1 MKKSLSLLLA
11 VALVFSMFGSLAYAQ
26 DNLTTAQKYQ
36 TLAGLGI
43 FAGINGDPALDQPM
57 TRAQFARVAA
67 LIRGLEGIGTPDT
80 RVVTEKPFPDVEL
93 DAWYVEE
100 VEAVKKAGLMQ
111 GDGVN
116 FNPNSNITVQELAV
130 VTVQLLGLEPVEGA
144 EVEGADDWAAGYIQA
159 LLDNRI
165 PFPSNYKQ
173 PALRS
178 DLVDAAYV
186 AAEEF
191 GIVAPDQVSVTSAKP
206 VGVQKVEVAL
216 NKAVDT
222 SKATLTLKR
231 NNSNVATTTK
241 WAADGRSATLE
252 LTNSKIMEGEYT
264 VTLGGLDDAA
274 IANATASFT
283 AENEKVTK
291 LEFVSPSDTVPRSPK
306 VAIEFQALNQYG
318 EPVSLAAGS
327 FTVYS
332 SSQGGANVK
341 KDANGNLYVEID
353 TSQETPN
360 IGQVSVNVLNTDS
373 QISVNKIF
381 KVGTEPYVAK
391 VELGEV
397 KYSNSEGY
405 LSKQGDKAV
414 IELIQLDQYGHRI
427 TTDSGALFNATA
439 HIVPHLPEFNTP
451 QIIDDNN
458 DKLLDVVITLN
469 GDVTATGDYTVN
481 VFGGNTASTTIKVKA
496 TAIAATVELDTSV
509 ILAEEDEDKYIP
521 IIAYDQDGNR
531 LSANDIVK
539 NYEDGHF
546 KISVS
551 GNLHL
556 EDPANP
562 KPSMQGLLAANP
574 DGQLAV
580 VKAGEHKGKLYIRS
594 VGTKGLANIFV
605 TITPTTA
612 NSIAFNKNYQFN
624 IQSKRYPVSL
634 SLETANATKAI
645 PLGGN
650 ASSKIKIV
658 AYDQYGEK
666 IKGIIGNI
674 QETSRT
680 VTYDVYVDFVA
691 ESPNVIINDNEN
703 GTGTD
708 LKTLAGGQTDLS
720 QVLDK
725 EWYFVALNGRTD
737 GKTEVKISLRKINTS
752 TSQVID
758 NAVSS
763 VTRSMEIIPTDTRLT
778 YSVKAIDTLFAA
790 IDDPAMKG
798 RTGVANDEY
807 YDEAANSK
815 HARKVSVEAKDSAG
829 NTVALPSDFV
839 LGVSSSNS
847 RIVVADNDS
856 MKIIGNKP
864 GTAQIAVT
872 HRVARGGSNTLNV
885 TVEVKSDPIEVVS
898 MSAEKQVIGDAN
910 DLDGE
915 SAGKLMDLKVKDN
928 YNTEYKATDGPD
940 DNIEAYDAVLGIR
953 YSVSDISGGTV
964 TIDAKS
970 GELTITGTPTFT
982 VTVTA
987 PNGTSISV
995 PFAAR

>member
-11 VALVFSMFGSLAYAQ
+11 VALVFSMFGSLAYAA
-26 DNLTTAQKYQ
+26 DENLTTAQKYQ
-36 TLAGLGI
+36 ILADLGI

-100 VEAVKKAGLMQ
+100 VEAVKEAGLMQ

-116 FNPNSNITVQELAV
+116 FNPDSNITVQELSV
-130 VTVQLLGLEPVEGA
+130 VYVGLLDLEPVEGA
-144 EVEGADDWAAGYIQA
+144 EVGGADDWAAGYIQA
-159 LLDNRI
+159 LLDNGI
-165 PFPSNYKQ
+165 DFPTNYTK

-178 DLVDAAYV
+178 DLVNAAYV

-231 NNSNVATTTK
+231 NNSNVAATTK

-318 EPVSLAAGS
+318 ELVSLAAGS

-469 GDVTATGDYTVN
+469 GDVTATGEYTVN
-481 VFGGNTASTTIKVKA
+481 VFGGNTASTTINVKA
-496 TAIAATVELDTSV
+496 TAVAATVELDTSV
-509 ILAEEDEDKYIP
+509 VLAEEDTEKYIP

-531 LSANDIVK
+531 LSADDIVK
-539 NYEDGHF
+539 NYEEGHF

-551 GNLHL
+551 GNLQL
-556 EDPANP
+556 ANAA
-562 KPSMQGLLAANP
+562 SGLLATNP
-574 DGQLAV
+574 DNQHAV
-580 VKAGEHKGKLYIRS
+580 VKAGEHKGKLYIAS
-594 VGTKGLANIFV
+594 VGSKGLANIFI
-605 TITPTTA
+605 TITPTSA
-612 NSIAFNKNYQFN
+612 NSIAYNKNYQIN
-624 IQSKRYPVSL
+624 IQGKRYPVSL
-634 SLETANATKAI
+634 TLETANATKAI
-645 PLGGN
+645 PFG
-650 ASSKIKIV
+650 ADATSKFKIV

-666 IKGIIGNI
+666 IKGNIGNI
-674 QETSRT
+674 QESTRT
-680 VTYDVYVDFVA
+680 VTYDVYVDFTA
-691 ESPNVIINDNEN
+691 TSNNVVINDKEDGS
-703 GTGTD
+703 GTN
-708 LKTLAGGQTDLS
+708 LSTLVGAQNNLS
-720 QVLDK
+720 LVLDK
-725 EWYFVALNGRTD
+725 EWFFIAQADETSGET
-737 GKTEVKISLRKINTS
+737 KVKISLRKL
-752 TSQVID
+752 D
-758 NAVSS
+758 LNANKVVDDSVSS
-763 VTRSMEIIPTDTRLT
+763 ITRSMEIIPTDSKLT

-790 IDDPAMKG
+790 IDDPSM
-798 RTGVANDEY
+798 TGDADHINK
-807 YDEAANSK
+807 SK
-815 HARKVSVEAKDSAG
+815 HARTVSVEAKDSAG
-829 NTVALPSDFV
+829 NTVALPNLV
-839 LGVSSSNS
+839 IGVSSSDS
-847 RIVVADNDS
+847 RVVVTDS
-856 MKIIGNKP
+856 VYANKIIGNKA
-864 GTAQIAVT
+864 GTAKLAVT
-872 HRVARGGSNTLNV
+872 HSLVGGGSNTVNV
-885 TVEVKSDPIEVVS
+885 EVEVKADPVAVTSIT
-898 MSAEKQVIGDAN
+898 AEKQVSVDAPAN
-910 DLDGE
+910 FNGVD
-915 SAGKLMDLKVKDN
+915 AGAAMNLKVKDN
-928 YNTEYKATDGPD
+928 YNTEYKATDG
-940 DNIEAYDAVLGIR
+940 EVVAYDKVLGIR
-953 YSVSDISGGTV
+953 FSVSDIRGTGAQV
-964 TIDAKS
+964 TINPVT
-970 GELTITGTPTFT
+970 GVLTTNGNEESFT
-982 VTVTA
+982 VTASA
-987 PNGTSISV
+987 PNGMSVSV
-995 PFAAR
+995 PFVVK

>member
-1 MKKSLSLLLA
+1 
-11 VALVFSMFGSLAYAQ
+11 
-26 DNLTTAQKYQ
+26 
-36 TLAGLGI
+36 
-43 FAGINGDPALDQPM
+43 M

-100 VEAVKKAGLMQ
+100 VEAVKEAGLMR

-159 LLDNRI
+159 LLDNGI

-173 PALRS
+173 SALRS
-178 DLVDAAYV
+178 DLVDAAFV
-186 AAEEF
+186 AAEQF

-206 VGVQKVEVAL
+206 VGVQKVEVTL

-231 NNSNVATTTK
+231 NNSNVAATTK

-252 LTNSKIMEGEYT
+252 LTSSKIMEGEYT
-264 VTLGGLDDAA
+264 VTLGGLDAAA

-291 LEFVSPSDTVPRSPK
+291 LEFVSPSDTLPHSPK
-306 VAIEFQALNQYG
+306 VAVEFQALNQYG
-318 EPVSLAAGS
+318 EPVSLSAGN

-332 SSQGGANVK
+332 STQGGANVK

-353 TSQETPN
+353 TSNETPN
-360 IGQVSVNVLNTDS
+360 ISQVSINVLNTDS

-381 KVGTEPYVAK
+381 KVGTAPYVAK
-391 VELGEV
+391 VELGQV
-397 KYSNSEGY
+397 TYSNNENY

-439 HIVPHLPEFNTP
+439 HIVPHLPEFDPP
-451 QIIDDNN
+451 QIVDDNN

-469 GDVTATGDYTVN
+469 GDVTATGEYTVN
-481 VFGGNTASTTIKVKA
+481 VFGGNTASTTINVKA
-496 TAIAATVELDTSV
+496 TAVAATVELDTSV
-509 ILAEEDEDKYIP
+509 ILAEGDAGKYIP

-539 NYEDGHF
+539 NYENGHF

-551 GNLHL
+551 GNLQL
-556 EDPANP
+556 EDPNNISP
-562 KPSMQGLLAANP
+562 NMVGLLQANP
-574 DGQLAV
+574 DGQVAV
-580 VKAGEHKGKLYIRS
+580 VKAGEHKGKLYIKTVS
-594 VGTKGLANIFV
+594 AKGLANIFV
-605 TITPTTA
+605 TITPTSA
-612 NSIAFNKNYQFN
+612 NSIAYNKNYQFN

-645 PLGGN
+645 TLGGN
-650 ASSKIKIV
+650 ATSKFKII

-666 IKGIIGNI
+666 IKTTIGNI
-674 QETSRT
+674 QENTRT
-680 VTYDVYVDFVA
+680 VTYDVYVA
-691 ESPNVIINDNEN
+691 YEAKSNNVRIVDGSNN
-703 GTGTD
+703 
-708 LKTLAGGQTDLS
+708 TLDDGSYLNLGD
-720 QVLDK
+720 VLDK
-725 EWYFVALNGRTD
+725 EWTFTAVANQANGET
-737 GKTEVKISLRKINTS
+737 KVKFSIRKLDVNNNT
-752 TSQVID
+752 VID
-758 NAVSS
+758 DSVSS
-763 VTRSMEIIPTDTRLT
+763 ITRSMEIIPNNTKLT
-778 YSVKAIDTLFAA
+778 YTVKTIDTLFAA
-790 IDDPAMKG
+790 IDDPAMKD
-798 RTGVANDEY
+798 NDGNDGNGHY
-807 YDEAANSK
+807 YDEPATSK
-815 HARKVSVEAKDSAG
+815 HARTVSVEAKDASG
-829 NTVALPSDFV
+829 NTVALPSNFV
-839 LGVSSSNS
+839 IGVSSNNS
-847 RIVVADNDS
+847 RVVVVDGSN
-856 MKIIGNKP
+856 IIGNKA
-864 GTAQIAVT
+864 GTAQLAVT
-872 HRVARGGSNTLNV
+872 HKVASGGSNTLNV
-885 TVEVKSDPIEVVS
+885 TVEVKADPIEVVS
-898 MSAEKQVIGDAN
+898 ITAEKQVIDIVAN
-910 DLDGE
+910 LDGAN
-915 SAGKLMDLKVKDN
+915 AGEKMDLKVKDN

-940 DNIEAYDAVLGIR
+940 DNIEAYDKVLGIR
-953 YSVSDISGGTV
+953 YSVSDISGAAV
-964 TIDAKS
+964 SIDPIT
-970 GELTITGTPTFT
+970 GELDIAGAATFT